1 MLKVNDE
8 QQDQLK
14 ILLKLQNQLE
24 MTNFENE
31 KLNLKLN
38 EQNEKIYKYE
48 SQI

>member
-1 MLKVNDE
+1 MNDE

>member
-1 MLKVNDE
+1 MNDE

-31 KLNLKLN
+31 KLNLK
-38 EQNEKIYKYE
+38 KYTYMNLKFK
-48 SQI
+48 SNKNKLKY